1 MYNHLL
7 WPILELVRQV
17 WSSRDPNFRTAFT
30 FPQVLKRPM
39 PGGRFLSMQGWS
51 AWIESGYVGGW
62 AEVGA
67 CWPDGEESVGS
78 ALVEVLVEL
87 PLLTAQS
94 HCKYWD
100 PGLPLLS

>member
-62 AEVGA
+62 AATIG
-67 CWPDGEESVGS
+67 CS
-78 ALVEVLVEL
+78 ALALAVLISDDLAVSSID
-87 PLLTAQS
+87 TN
-94 HCKYWD
+94 
-100 PGLPLLS
+100 G

>member
-1 MYNHLL
+1 
-7 WPILELVRQV
+7 
-17 WSSRDPNFRTAFT
+17 
-30 FPQVLKRPM
+30 M

-67 CWPDGEESVGS
+67 CWPDVEESVGS

-100 PGLPLLS
+100 PGLSLLS